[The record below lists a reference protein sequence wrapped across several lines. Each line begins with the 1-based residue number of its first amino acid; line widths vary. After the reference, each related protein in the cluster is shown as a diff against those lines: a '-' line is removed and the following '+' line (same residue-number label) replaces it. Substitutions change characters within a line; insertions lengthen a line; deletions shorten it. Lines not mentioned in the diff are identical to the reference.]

1 MTETQFNK
9 LLLNLDTRFRSI
21 GVHSCDMPNT
31 LLKAVLRG
39 ELLLIIVRR
48 HDCTTWH
55 FIPATDKPLHELF
68 P

>member
-9 LLLNLDTRFRSI
+9 LLLNLDTRFASI
-21 GVHSCDMPNT
+21 GIHPCDMPNT

-55 FIPATDKPLHELF
+55 FMPVPDKALDELF